1 MTIQDKKEALKKY
14 QWICCE
20 VKRLSGEILR
30 LQSIAERA
38 TTVLSDMPKGGN
50 RESRPVEKS
59 AIAIDKLR
67 NILRTE
73 QNRLITERLRLM
85 GAINSVEDDR
95 LRSVLNLRYI
105 EDFTFEKIAV
115 ELEISYQWACKLHG
129 DALEK
134 ILLT

>member
-1 MTIQDKKEALKKY
+1 LTIQDKKEALKKY

>member
-1 MTIQDKKEALKKY
+1 LTIQDKKEALKKY

-38 TTVLSDMPKGGN
+38 TAVLSDMPKGGN